1 MRNALLDGYWLYT
14 VLLCTTHSV
23 GQGDLK
29 SLHCELHP
37 ISDKWF
43 PLGVQLQVPIET
55 LRSIRRE
62 NLPMTERLLEMLTVW
77 LKCTNPPPTW
87 NILTEALESP
97 PVGERLLAQ
106 QLRDKYCP
114 QTEGGV
120 THGYP
125 TQHRSPAVALPASIT
140 PPQVSEQMVPTQQP
154 GVVHTQDSK

>member
-1 MRNALLDGYWLYT
+1 MLTCYH
-14 VLLCTTHSV
+14 VPHVSV

-37 ISDKWF
+37 VSDKWF

-97 PVGERLLAQ
+97 PMGERLLAQ

-114 QTEGGV
+114 QTEGV
-120 THGYP
+120 TQGSS
-125 TQHRSPAVALPASIT
+125 TQQPSPSVALLASNIT
-140 PPQVSEQMVPTQQP
+140 PPQVSEQMVPTERP
-154 GVVHTQDSK
+154 GVVHIQDSK